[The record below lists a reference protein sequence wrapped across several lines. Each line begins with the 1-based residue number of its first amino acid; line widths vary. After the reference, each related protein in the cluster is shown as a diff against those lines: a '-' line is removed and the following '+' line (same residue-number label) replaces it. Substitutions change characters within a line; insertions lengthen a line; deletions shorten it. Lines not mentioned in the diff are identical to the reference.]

1 MSTNNLSI
9 MTPAGSHI
17 NNPGCKP
24 GSPNKKSSTKYNI
37 KMKNLT
43 ITIALFIAIILTATS
58 CAKDRMLVKGQGP
71 DVKITR
77 DIKNFTGVSLCISAD
92 VEIYQ
97 DSVFKVELNGQQ
109 NILDVIET
117 KVSGENL
124 NISLKNFTTLRTHNK
139 IVIRIYM
146 PSLKNLD
153 VSGSGKIIGMTDL
166 NTTDLKANVSGSGDI
181 NLNGIITNSL
191 TANVSG
197 SGNII
202 FYGNNSCAKADYT
215 VSGSGNIN
223 AEWFRVDT
231 VNADVSGSG
240 EMKIYAVKQ
249 LNANISGSG
258 RIWYRGNPSTDIKIS
273 GSGKVS
279 SLN

>member
-1 MSTNNLSI
+1 MFGDLFGSANKMTNNPI
-9 MTPAGSHI
+9 
-17 NNPGCKP
+17 K
-24 GSPNKKSSTKYNI
+24 STKYNI

-92 VEIYQ
+92 VELYQ

-124 NISLKNFTTLRTHNK
+124 NICLKNFTTLRTHNK

-146 PSLKNLD
+146 PNLKNLD
-153 VSGSGKIIGMTDL
+153 VSGSGKIIGMTGL

-202 FYGNNSCAKADYT
+202 FYGNNSCVKADYT

>member
-1 MSTNNLSI
+1 
-9 MTPAGSHI
+9 
-17 NNPGCKP
+17 
-24 GSPNKKSSTKYNI
+24 
-37 KMKNLT
+37 MKNLT

-58 CAKDRMLVKGQGP
+58 CAKDRMLVKGQGT

-97 DSVFKVELNGQQ
+97 DSVYHVELNGQQ

-124 NISLKNFTTLRTHNK
+124 NIGLKNFTSLRSHNK

-146 PSLKNLD
+146 PNLKALD
-153 VSGSGKIIGMTDL
+153 VSGSGKIIGMTGL
-166 NTTDLKANVSGSGDI
+166 NTADLKANVSGSGEI
-181 NLNGIITNSL
+181 NLNGIVTNSF

-197 SGNII
+197 SGDII
-202 FYGNNSCAKADYT
+202 FYGNNSCVRADYK

-231 VNADVSGSG
+231 VDANVSGSG
-240 EMKIYAVKQ
+240 EMSIYVVKQ

-258 RIWYRGNPSTDIKIS
+258 KIWYRGNPSTQIKIS

-279 SLN
+279 SIN